1 MSKYPTQIPSK
12 DKDKVPFDYES
23 YEERG
28 DEEGDGE
35 LVGEGDAEAE
45 DDDKR
50 NEGPGNSSRIE
61 REIKGILVK
70 KMCNSRRRRLFN
82 KFQRQDGTMT
92 VYISNIEVFIF
103 FKSWKNIQ
111 HKRKNPYSRGK
122 ILFIAKGS
130 NCHTIFHK
138 SRTQLPSGVHFYI
151 RFRH

>member
-1 MSKYPTQIPSK
+1 VSKYPTQIPSK
-12 DKDKVPFDYES
+12 DKYKVPFDYES

-70 KMCNSRRRRLFN
+70 KCVT
-82 KFQRQDGTMT
+82 QDGEGIQQVPTT
-92 VYISNIEVFIF
+92 GWNYDSIYIE
-103 FKSWKNIQ
+103 
-111 HKRKNPYSRGK
+111 Y
-122 ILFIAKGS
+122 
-130 NCHTIFHK
+130 
-138 SRTQLPSGVHFYI
+138 
-151 RFRH
+151 